1 MMKRLLLIGAF
12 VMMAL
17 AVSAQEQDYLH
28 PSLWSDNWY
37 VGVNG
42 GINSKI
48 THNDFMTNLNP
59 HAALRIGRD
68 FNPYFGLLVEGTL
81 FFGDNK
87 FGYSEQVVKAY
98 NIDLLGSV
106 SLLNLF
112 DGFHGKQRLFDT
124 RFLFGAGMNHITR
137 FDTENN
143 NDFIAKFGFDFVFHF
158 DKIPAFEFY
167 LGPAINFNLDHYSS
181 RTQFNL
187 NYAAW
192 QFNVGINY
200 RFKNSNGTHY
210 FAHKDPEIY
219 IIELN
224 DRINSLREQVEEQK
238 QDQSEEY
245 IP

>member
-1 MMKRLLLIGAF
+1 MKRFLLIGTF
-12 VMMAL
+12 VMT
-17 AVSAQEQDYLH
+17 AVVAAAQGQDYMH

-42 GINSKI
+42 GINSKV
-48 THNDFMTNLNP
+48 THNDFLTNLNP

-68 FNPYFGLLVEGTL
+68 FNPYFGLLVEGTF

-106 SLLNLF
+106 SLMNMI
-112 DGFHGKQRLFDT
+112 DGFKGKQRFFDI
-124 RFLFGAGMNHITR
+124 RFLFGAGVNHIIGL
-137 FDTENN
+137 DTDNN
-143 NDFIAKFGFDFVFHF
+143 NDLIAKLGFDFVFHF
-158 DKIPAFEFY
+158 DKIPTIEFY
-167 LGPAINFNLDHYSS
+167 LGPAMNFNLDHYSS

-187 NYAAW
+187 NYAAR

-210 FAHKDPEIY
+210 FAFKDPEIY
-219 IIELN
+219 ILELN
-224 DRINSLREQVEEQK
+224 DRINRLREQVEEQK
-238 QDQSEEY
+238 QEQSEEN